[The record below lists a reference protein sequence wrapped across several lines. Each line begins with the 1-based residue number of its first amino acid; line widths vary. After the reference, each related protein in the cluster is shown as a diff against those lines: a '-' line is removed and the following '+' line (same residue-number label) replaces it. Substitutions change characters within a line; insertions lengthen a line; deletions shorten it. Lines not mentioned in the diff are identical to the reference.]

1 MVNKHLK
8 MCGSPQTLMPALN
21 SHLKTGGSMR
31 KKCFLLLLAGALFLL
46 SVSLLCAQSNETLDR
61 FLEQEQ
67 AVYGYSAYMVLTA
80 AGKLPEEASP
90 KEAAAAVSRMG
101 WSDKLSASDDLINLG
116 EYSSLLMKVFDIR
129 GGLMYTLFPGPRY
142 AARELKYLQC
152 IPGKAA
158 PGRSIS
164 GTDAIQILGR
174 VLEWKEERS

>member
-1 MVNKHLK
+1 
-8 MCGSPQTLMPALN
+8 
-21 SHLKTGGSMR
+21 MR

-152 IPGKAA
+152 IPGKST
-158 PGRSIS
+158 PGRFIS